1 MKYLKKFFYQSRT
14 SRRLITSALLLVLWS
29 IPGAASAKPNVYGVF
44 VDGIACPFCAY
55 GIEKQLD
62 KLNGVLEMKTDVA
75 MGVIK
80 LIVEESVTL
89 TEEEV
94 RDAVENA
101 GFSLREFH
109 HSDPE

>member
-14 SRRLITSALLLVLWS
+14 AYRLITPALLLILWS
-29 IPGAASAKPNVYGVF
+29 IPGAANAKPNEYDVF

-62 KLNGVLEMKTDVA
+62 KLSGVLEMKTDVA
-75 MGVIK
+75 MGVIR

>member
-1 MKYLKKFFYQSRT
+1 MKYVKKFLYQARTFY
-14 SRRLITSALLLVLWS
+14 RLITPVLLLVLWS
-29 IPGAASAKPNVYGVF
+29 IPAANAEPNEYDVF

-75 MGVIK
+75 LGVIR
-80 LIVEESVTL
+80 LMVEESVTL

-101 GFSLREFH
+101 GFSLREFQYV
-109 HSDPE
+109 DPE

>member
-1 MKYLKKFFYQSRT
+1 
-14 SRRLITSALLLVLWS
+14 
-29 IPGAASAKPNVYGVF
+29 
-44 VDGIACPFCAY
+44 
-55 GIEKQLD
+55 
-62 KLNGVLEMKTDVA
+62 MKTDVA
-75 MGVIK
+75 MGVIR
-80 LIVEESVTL
+80 LVVEESVTL